1 MFLSIHTEGDFI
13 AFNSTAVGEFLV
25 TTQRDE
31 MCHILRIIDDSSLE
45 ENESFYVTITN
56 TLHVQSSP
64 EQLTSEIVII
74 DNDSKLTLHIICAS
88 TNHIFFS

>member
-1 MFLSIHTEGDFI
+1 M
-13 AFNSTAVGEFLV
+13 GEFIV

-31 MCHILRIIDDSSLE
+31 MCHILHIIDDSLLE

-64 EQLTSEIVII
+64 AQLISKIVVT
-74 DNDSKLTLHIICAS
+74 DNDCKLFNLACANV
-88 TNHIFFS
+88 NHIFFS